1 MLMEK
6 VIYLDNAA
14 TTPTH
19 PEVIATMQPYFQD
32 KFGNPATLYSLGRTA
47 RQAIEE
53 ARDQVAAL
61 MGANPNEVYFTS
73 GGTEADN
80 FALVG
85 VAYANEKKGKHIITS
100 KVEHH
105 AVLEP
110 AHFLEKRG
118 FEVTYLPV
126 DQYGMVDPEDVRKAI
141 RKDTVLISIMFAN
154 NEVGTIMPV
163 AEIGRIAKE
172 KEVYFHTDAV
182 QAYGHI
188 PVNVDEINCDLL
200 SLSGHKLSGPKGVG
214 AIYIRKGTRIAQ
226 LLRGGSQ
233 ENNRRAGTH
242 NVPGIVGLGKAAEI
256 ASRELETEARRLTE
270 LRNYLIK
277 GILDNIEDVRL
288 NGHPTKRLPN
298 NVSVCIEGAEGE
310 SVLLSLDMEGICA
323 SSGSAC
329 TSGTLEPSHVLLAMG
344 IPAEIAHG
352 SLRMTLGRMTTKED
366 IDFVLEVL
374 PPLVKR
380 LRAMSPLSKKL

>member
-1 MLMEK
+1 MKK

-19 PEVIATMQPYFQD
+19 PEVVEAMKAYFYD
-32 KFGNPATLYSLGRTA
+32 KFGNPVTLYSLGRTA

-61 MGANPNEVYFTS
+61 MNANPNEIYFTS
-73 GGTEADN
+73 GGTESNN
-80 FALVG
+80 FALLG

-126 DQYGMVDPEDVRKAI
+126 DQYGMVDPEDIKKAI
-141 RKDTVLISIMFAN
+141 RKDTILISIMFAN

-172 KEVYFHTDAV
+172 REVYFHTDAV

-214 AIYIRKGTRIAQ
+214 AIYIRKGTRITQ

-256 ASRELETEARRLTE
+256 ASHELETEAKRLTE

-352 SLRMTLGRMTTKED
+352 SLRMTLGRMTTKEE

>member
-1 MLMEK
+1 
-6 VIYLDNAA
+6 
-14 TTPTH
+14 
-19 PEVIATMQPYFQD
+19 MQPYFQD

-256 ASRELETEARRLTE
+256 ASRELKTEAKRLTE

-277 GILDNIEDVRL
+277 GILDNIEDVKL